1 MDFSELK
8 PIIDLM
14 TQQEERLIKKI
25 DEVHA
30 DVVETR
36 DQAKKTNGRVTE
48 LEKANIKNDAEKN
61 ARVLACGLKFSE
73 LTPTTPTIKFLNYI
87 TNKPLRSIVIFIGFM
102 IAVQTLII
110 EALDR
115 QWFDYLIK
123 LFT

>member
-1 MDFSELK
+1 
-8 PIIDLM
+8 M

-48 LEKANIKNDAEKN
+48 LEKVHIKDEAEKN
-61 ARVLACGLKFSE
+61 ARVTACGLKFSE
-73 LTPTTPTIKFLNYI
+73 LTPTSPTIKLLNYL
-87 TNKPLRSIVIFIGFM
+87 TNKPLRSLGIFIGLM
-102 IAVQTLII
+102 IIIQTII
-110 EALDR
+110 LEAIERNWL
-115 QWFDYLIK
+115 DYLIK